1 MTNII
6 KLKTETD
13 RMANEWCDKVIHQAT
28 KDLDDVANKIDDPM
42 ERLLIICAIGCLLLH
57 LQGLLPTVAP
67 QELHK
72 RIDLLDKLLDRDH
85 RTWQKK
91 RQRRAR

>member
-1 MTNII
+1 
-6 KLKTETD
+6 
-13 RMANEWCDKVIHQAT
+13 
-28 KDLDDVANKIDDPM
+28 M